1 MRTKRISVE
10 KAIEMINE
18 DIATVSTVCLNDMM
32 LYSFTTADKRI
43 SCLFDKITAELAK
56 RTNIL

>member
-1 MRTKRISVE
+1 MRTKRISIE

-18 DIATVSTVCLNDMM
+18 DITIVPTVCLNDMM
-32 LYSFTTADKRI
+32 LYSFTTTNKRI
-43 SCLFDKITAELAK
+43 SCLFDKITAELVK